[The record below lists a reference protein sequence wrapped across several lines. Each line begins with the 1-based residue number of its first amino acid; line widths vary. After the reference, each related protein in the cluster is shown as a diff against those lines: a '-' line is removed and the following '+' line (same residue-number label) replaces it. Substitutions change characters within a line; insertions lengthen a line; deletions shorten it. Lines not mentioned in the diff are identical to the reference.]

1 VTLLERLGAHVA
13 SGYGEG
19 LPDPLRDAVRL
30 HLADAV
36 GAWIAAR
43 GTAEGRALLRVKSV
57 ERESFSGRVESACG
71 LARSSEVDDIH
82 LPSATTPGAIV
93 VPTALMF
100 ASSLR
105 RDGGTLAQAIAV
117 GYDAMTRLGACL
129 SGPSILYRGIWPT
142 YLCAPLATAAVIA
155 RLLGFTERQAAH
167 ALAIALALSSPAVG
181 RQAGPTMSRWLAVVN
196 AARNGL
202 NAAASAQNGF
212 TGDLRLFEGDFFS
225 SVYAISPDPVA
236 FEDERPALPETS
248 FKPWCAAK
256 QTMAAAQALKE
267 ILSEGMAP
275 SEVRGVVVGVP
286 PPYLK
291 MIDHGVVAGERAS
304 FLTSAAYQLALA
316 AFDPDA
322 ALHLGQT
329 PANVPASI
337 GDFMAKVSVK
347 SDEDLLQHY
356 PKSWPARVT
365 VTAAAGKR
373 EKLVLHVP
381 GDPERP
387 FDESRVADK
396 FQKLTAPVA
405 GERAAERLLER
416 CLNALDEGPAALVG
430 EIAQLEKA

>member
-1 VTLLERLGAHVA
+1 MTLLERLGAHVV
-13 SGYGEG
+13 SGYGGG

-30 HLADAV
+30 HLADTV

-43 GTAEGRALLRVKSV
+43 GTAEGRALQRVNSV
-57 ERESFSGRVESACG
+57 ERESFSGRVELACG

-93 VPTALMF
+93 IPTALMF
-100 ASSLR
+100 ASSLH

-236 FEDERPALPETS
+236 FEDERPALP
-248 FKPWCAAK
+248 
-256 QTMAAAQALKE
+256 
-267 ILSEGMAP
+267 
-275 SEVRGVVVGVP
+275 
-286 PPYLK
+286 
-291 MIDHGVVAGERAS
+291 
-304 FLTSAAYQLALA
+304 
-316 AFDPDA
+316 
-322 ALHLGQT
+322 
-329 PANVPASI
+329 
-337 GDFMAKVSVK
+337 
-347 SDEDLLQHY
+347 
-356 PKSWPARVT
+356 
-365 VTAAAGKR
+365 
-373 EKLVLHVP
+373 
-381 GDPERP
+381 
-387 FDESRVADK
+387 
-396 FQKLTAPVA
+396 
-405 GERAAERLLER
+405 
-416 CLNALDEGPAALVG
+416 
-430 EIAQLEKA
+430 

>member
-1 VTLLERLGAHVA
+1 MTVLERLGAHVV

-19 LPDPLRDAVRL
+19 LPDLLRDAVRL
-30 HLADAV
+30 HLADTV

-43 GTAEGRALLRVKSV
+43 GTAEGRALLRVNSV
-57 ERESFSGRVESACG
+57 ERESFSGRIELACA

-93 VPTALMF
+93 VPAALMF
-100 ASSLR
+100 ASSFR

-129 SGPSILYRGIWPT
+129 NGPSILYRGIWPT
-142 YLCAPLATAAVIA
+142 YLCAPLATAAVVA
-155 RLLGFTERQAAH
+155 RLLGFTEKQAAH
-167 ALAIALALSSPAVG
+167 ALAIALALSSPAIG
-181 RQAGPTMSRWLAVVN
+181 RQAGPTMSRWLAVGN

-202 NAAASAQNGF
+202 NAAVSAQNGS
-212 TGDLRLFEGDFFS
+212 TGDLRLFEGEFFS
-225 SVYAISPDPVA
+225 SAYGISPDLA
-236 FEDERPALPETS
+236 ALESARPALLETS
-248 FKPWCAAK
+248 FKPWSAAK

-267 ILSEGMAP
+267 ILSEGVSP
-275 SEVRGVVVGVP
+275 SGVRGVVVGVP

-291 MIDHGVVAGERAS
+291 MIDHGVVAGERTS

-316 AFDPDA
+316 ALDPDA
-322 ALHLGQT
+322 ALQPGQA
-329 PANVPASI
+329 PASLPASI
-337 GDFMAKVSVK
+337 ADFMAKVSVEA
-347 SDEDLLQHY
+347 DEDLLQYY

-373 EKLVLHVP
+373 DKLVLHVP

-387 FDESRVADK
+387 FDELRVADK
-396 FQKLTAPVA
+396 FRKLTAPVA
-405 GERAAERLLER
+405 GERAAVGLLER
-416 CLNALDEGPAALVG
+416 CLNALDEGQAALLG